1 MLDAPGENGVRS
13 EECIGGVHTS
23 LFDLEVRDILLEG
36 GANNAFN
43 KSIIDLTNP
52 QIELG
57 SVVEVFLTLSS
68 PEFNAL
74 SFFGPGQDFILQI
87 GGNEYSIQVDENGEQ
102 RFTELDTDYYVN
114 LTADDFLA
122 ISIFL
127 NSDAANVLW
136 QLEFT
141 TMDIDID
148 SDNNNG
154 FGLPDRN
161 FAEEAIEADRDKP
174 GKVYTVNDGDV
185 NGNQVPDF
193 AEFDYSGASNNFVP
207 FVVEIP
213 SQIDLSSATVMFVYS
228 GSDPQKI
235 KIEEVGTDE
244 YPSTRYTPDSGSQRI
259 WLKNANEVRNP
270 QTDYMASGTKY
281 SANVLGFTDS
291 ERIKVFYLEGVRE
304 TDMGEASIQVSLEY
318 ED

>member
-1 MLDAPGENGVRS
+1 VIDAQGEKGVRS
-13 EECIGGVHTS
+13 DECVGGVHNS
-23 LFDLEVRDILLEG
+23 LFDFEVRDITLEG
-36 GANNAFN
+36 GENNEFN

-52 QIELG
+52 VIELG
-57 SVVEVFLTLSS
+57 SVVEIFLTLNN

-74 SFFGPGQDFILQI
+74 SFLGPGQDFVLQI
-87 GGNEYSIQVDENGEQ
+87 GGNEYNVEVDENGEQ

-122 ISIFL
+122 ISLFI
-127 NSDAANVLW
+127 NNDAANVLW
-136 QLEFT
+136 QFEFT

-154 FGLPDRN
+154 FDLPNRD
-161 FAEEAIEADRDKP
+161 FAEEAIEADKDKP
-174 GKVYTVNDGDV
+174 GKVHTVNDGDV
-185 NGNQVPDF
+185 NGNQVPDY
-193 AEFDYSGASNNFVP
+193 AEFDYGGASNSFVP

-213 SQIDLSSATVMFVYS
+213 SQIDLSSATVMFLYS
-228 GSDPQKI
+228 DSDPKKI
-235 KIEEVGTDE
+235 KVEEVGTDE
-244 YPSTRYTPDSGSQRI
+244 YPSTRYTPDPGAQRI
-259 WLKNANEVRNP
+259 WLKNASEVRDP
-270 QTDYMASGTKY
+270 QIDYMVSGTKY
-281 SANVLGFTDS
+281 SVSVLGFTDS